1 MATKAFQH
9 PKDQLLDEQCKY
21 LFRMANEMKDDEQ
34 RFNFVHGHISAVED
48 GMKEGEHKKKIV
60 KSMASWALKEFN
72 AKEKFKTDLRMLDF
86 WKLLGKYSKDLKM
99 EGVMENL
106 HRVGHFNAQPAFYL
120 MWAEHW
126 AALNNRANF
135 DKILAMCESNCNV
148 NAFECVE
155 LFRPLSS
162 KYFGESSDETDTVAL
177 IKVIADRPEDV
188 RRTLTM
194 FPAKLQ
200 EQQQHHHL
208 HVSPRDEL
216 PEEQQQ
222 PNPLPTCREEF
233 PQEQQ
238 QPLPVCREEFSIF
251 RDPAKSMICC
261 DLDDITLAGAHGKFA
276 HTVFTSTPRRSVA
289 FCAFEPPMMEMDNDG
304 LMGPSPS
311 EDREERVGG
320 LFAPV
325 PETGVSKLQRRLSL
339 VGDFPTHAEKGSQSA
354 KNTGGKKMT
363 TNDIVKALPNLK
375 IGSTIMEET
384 EEEEKENSFAS
395 PHRKKARQGT
405 NASHPPSL
413 VHSSKQ
419 TSQLNDASHNQPK
432 AVSAQTPAEEGQ
444 PDPDVTHLG
453 IVEQIKTGTEN
464 PWDEEKRNQILQT
477 AHVMVESHAFMTEK
491 CPRFE
496 LNRTIHLGGESFSIE
511 DLLGQG
517 GFARVYRA
525 NSRENGCT
533 YAIKYESPA
542 CPWEVYICSALKR
555 RIPSQFAAYLM
566 EVRDAYIFKNAS
578 AIVYEYFPKGT
589 LLDLTNV
596 YKKNGTVV
604 GGLLATFF
612 GVHLARALRQ
622 VHETANIIH
631 ADVKPDN
638 VMLLT
643 AALNVHDSL
652 DNLLK
657 TPVLKLIDW
666 GRSIDMNHFQGV
678 EFHGKAG
685 TENFDCVEMKTGMPW
700 TFQTDFYGFCATMYV
715 MMNGEYLVTFKY
727 SQTDKVVPVKQL
739 KRRMALYD
747 VWTQLFDQYLN
758 IPNCKQLPKW
768 LNTLDQMESRLAEAV
783 KTEPLEWKRAIER
796 FNEFVKQRG

>member
-1 MATKAFQH
+1 M
-9 PKDQLLDEQCKY
+9 
-21 LFRMANEMKDDEQ
+21 
-34 RFNFVHGHISAVED
+34 

-60 KSMASWALKEFN
+60 KSMGILGSQSIQWQRKDSKRTCEW
-72 AKEKFKTDLRMLDF
+72 LDF
-86 WKLLGKYSKDLKM
+86 WKLVVAISNIYIY
-99 EGVMENL
+99 
-106 HRVGHFNAQPAFYL
+106 YL
-120 MWAEHW
+120 
-126 AALNNRANF
+126 LL
-135 DKILAMCESNCNV
+135 I
-148 NAFECVE
+148 

-216 PEEQQQ
+216 PQEQQQ

-251 RDPAKSMICC
+251 RDPAKSMVHLLIMLPFHRLPNVQICC
-261 DLDDITLAGAHGKFA
+261 DLDDVTLAGAHGKFA
-276 HTVFTSTPRRSVA
+276 PTVFTSTPRRSVA

-304 LMGPSPS
+304 LMGPAPS

-320 LFAPV
+320 LFAP
-325 PETGVSKLQRRLSL
+325 
-339 VGDFPTHAEKGSQSA
+339 
-354 KNTGGKKMT
+354 GKKMT

-384 EEEEKENSFAS
+384 EEDEKENSFAS

-419 TSQLNDASHNQPK
+419 TSQLNDVSHNQPK
-432 AVSAQTPAEEGQ
+432 AVSAETPTEEGQ
-444 PDPDVTHLG
+444 PDPDTTHLG

-525 NSRENGCT
+525 NSREDGCT

-612 GVHLARALRQ
+612 GIHLARALRQ

-643 AALNVHDSL
+643 AALNAHDSL

-715 MMNGEYLVTFKY
+715 MMNGEYLAHGSVRRVDAVVRSVPEHSQLQTAAKMVKY
-727 SQTDKVVPVKQL
+727 IGPNGKPTGRGCENGAFGVEKSDRTVQRIRQTTGVKEKGQDIGSDFCANDITYP
-739 KRRMALYD
+739 KM
-747 VWTQLFDQYLN
+747 LFCFIYKN
-758 IPNCKQLPKW
+758 NCPPHINK
-768 LNTLDQMESRLAEAV
+768 
-783 KTEPLEWKRAIER
+783 
-796 FNEFVKQRG
+796 